1 MLVYLACLELQ
12 VGKESLDCLEYLVE
26 EETLAYLDDLEYQ
39 GGMEIRDIKEIWAH
53 QAWLGLKEM
62 MDYLEDQ
69 DLPVLQD
76 PLEPQEGMV
85 SLVFL
90 D

>member
-1 MLVYLACLELQ
+1 MVVYLACLELQ

-53 QAWLGLKEM
+53 PA
-62 MDYLEDQ
+62 
-69 DLPVLQD
+69 
-76 PLEPQEGMV
+76 
-85 SLVFL
+85 
-90 D
+90 

>member
-1 MLVYLACLELQ
+1 MVYPAYLELR
-12 VGKESLDCLEYLVE
+12 VEKESLDCQEYLVQ
-26 EETLAYLDDLEYQ
+26 EETLAYRDDLEYQ
-39 GGMEIRDIKEIWAH
+39 GEMEIRDIREIWAH
-53 QAWLGLKEM
+53 QVRLELKEM

-69 DLPVLQD
+69 ALPVLQD

-85 SLVFL
+85 SLDFL